1 MIPGVPERRS
11 HDCVRHGTIDLF
23 AALNTATGKVIGHLF
38 AQHRAVDFRDF
49 LDEIDRQTGPG
60 LAIHVICDNLSAH
73 KAPAVHRWLLAH
85 PRVQLHFTPHLRVLD
100 QPGPR

>member
-11 HDCVRHGTIDLF
+11 HDYVRHGTIDLF